1 MKLTKEQLVKALR
14 ELPQEKPPFQLVDS
28 VMKKIHE
35 LKSHQRKPL
44 EETAEKI
51 TVRT

>member
-1 MKLTKEQLVKALR
+1 MKLTKEQLIGALR

-35 LKSHQRKPL
+35 LKSHQGNL
-44 EETAEKI
+44 FSEATEKEP
-51 TVRT
+51 VRT